1 MSRRL
6 AAALA
11 LLVLLPGGPR
21 AQPGIHYRFSFPEP
35 QHRWMQVELRLTAVG
50 DAPIALR
57 MSRSS
62 PGRYSLHDFAKNV
75 YDVKAA
81 GADGRDLTAVRTDPH
96 GWTVRGHGGA
106 ATVQYKVFGDRLDGT
121 YLAIDSSHAHINMP
135 AAVMWVKGLDDRPV
149 SVQFEPPAG
158 SDGWKVA
165 TQLYPG
171 ASPLAFTAPNL
182 QYLMDSPVEYGP
194 IVMREFV
201 VDRHRFRVAVHHAGA
216 PADVDDFVKDIERIV
231 REQREIFGEYP
242 RFEPGHY
249 TFLAD
254 YLPYAV
260 NDGMEHRNST
270 VLTSPASLRAGRPWL
285 LSAVAHEFFHVWNVE
300 RIRPRSLEPFDFE
313 NVNMSGELWLA
324 EGFTQY
330 FGPLTMIRT
339 GLLDLGAF
347 AETMARM
354 ITSVAANPAR
364 LVRSAE
370 EMSQMA
376 VFTDLGRPNDPTNWS
391 QTVIS
396 YYDFGGALA
405 LALDLTLRARSDGRV
420 TLDDY
425 MRAMWIV
432 HGKPGGTRDGFV
444 DRPYSLADVEGR
456 LAEVSGDTRLAR
468 DFIARFVQGREIADF
483 AGLLLHAGLVLRK
496 TAAGRAWAGD
506 VHLESRGGAVYM
518 ASPPP
523 FASPMYAAGLNV
535 DDEIRQIDGTPIR
548 SPADL
553 AAALARRRPGETL
566 PISYVDRSGGQRTS
580 KLVLAEDPAVEV
592 IPIERSGQPLTAAQR
607 AFRERWVN

>member
-1 MSRRL
+1 MSRRI

-21 AQPGIHYRFSFPEP
+21 AQPGIHYRFSFPQP
-35 QHRWMQVELRLTAVG
+35 QHRWMQVELRLTGIG
-50 DAPIALR
+50 DGPIALR

-81 GADGRDLTAVRTDPH
+81 RADGREVAVARTDPH
-96 GWTVRGHGGA
+96 GWTVTGHGGA
-106 ATVQYKVFGDRLDGT
+106 ATIHYKVFGDRLDGT
-121 YLAIDSSHAHINMP
+121 YLAIDRSHAHINMP
-135 AAVMWVKGLDDRPV
+135 AAVMWAKGLDDRPV

-158 SDGWKVA
+158 SDGWRVA
-165 TQLYPG
+165 TQLYAG

-194 IVMREFV
+194 IVMREFF
-201 VDRHRFRVAVHHAGA
+201 VDGDMFRVALHHSGSSAE
-216 PADVDDFVKDIERIV
+216 VDDFVKDVERIV
-231 REQREIFGEYP
+231 REQREIFGEFP

-270 VLTSPASLRAGRPWL
+270 VLTAPASLGAGRSWL

-300 RIRPRSLEPFDFE
+300 RIRPQALEPFDFE

-330 FGPLTMIRT
+330 FGPLTLIRA
-339 GLLDLGAF
+339 GLLDFRQF
-347 AETMARM
+347 ARTIAGMV
-354 ITSVAANPAR
+354 TSVASNPAR

-376 VFTDLGRPNDPTNWS
+376 AFTDLGRPLDPTNWS
-391 QTVIS
+391 QTYIS
-396 YYDFGGALA
+396 YYSFGAALA
-405 LALDLTLRARSDGRV
+405 LALDLTLRERTAGRV

-432 HGKPGGTRDGFV
+432 HGKPGGARVGFV
-444 DRPYSLADVEGR
+444 DRPYSLVDVEGR
-456 LAEVSGDTRLAR
+456 LAEISGDARLAR
-468 DFIARFVQGREIADF
+468 DFIGRFVQGREVADF
-483 AGLLLHAGLVLRK
+483 GRLLLRAGLVVRK
-496 TAAGRAWAGD
+496 TASGRAWAGD
-506 VHLESRGGAVYM
+506 LDLESRGGAVFLT
-518 ASPPP
+518 SPPP
-523 FASPMYAAGLNV
+523 FTSPMYGAGLNV
-535 DDEIRQIDGTPIR
+535 DDEIRQVDGTLIR

-553 AAALARRRPGETL
+553 TAVLDRRRPGDTI
-566 PISYVDRSGGQRTS
+566 PIAYIDRSGGQRTS
-580 KLVLAEDPAVEV
+580 TLVLTEDPTVEV
-592 IPIERSGQPLTAAQR
+592 IPVEQSGQPLTAAQR

>member
-11 LLVLLPGGPR
+11 LLVLLPGGPH
-21 AQPGIHYRFSFPEP
+21 AQPGIHYRFTFPEP
-35 QHRWMQVELRLTAVG
+35 HHRWMQVELRLTGLG
-50 DAPIALR
+50 DAPIELR

-62 PGRYSLHDFAKNV
+62 PGRYSQHDFVKNV
-75 YDVKAA
+75 YDVQAID
-81 GADGRDLTAVRTDPH
+81 ADGRAVAVVRTDPH
-96 GWTVRGHGGA
+96 GWSVHGHGGA
-106 ATVQYKVFGDRLDGT
+106 ATIHYKVFGDRLDGT
-121 YLAIDSSHAHINMP
+121 YLAIDPSHAHINMP

-149 SVQFEPPAG
+149 SLQFEPPVGA
-158 SDGWKVA
+158 DGWTVA
-165 TQLYPG
+165 TQLYAG

-194 IVMREFV
+194 IIMREFV
-201 VDRHRFRVAVHHAGA
+201 VDRHTFRVAVHHAGA
-216 PADVDDFVKDIERIV
+216 SGEVDDFVKDIERLV
-231 REQREIFGEYP
+231 REQREIFGEFP

-254 YLPYAV
+254 YLPYAI

-270 VLTSPASLRAGRPWL
+270 VLTSPASLRASRPWL
-285 LSAVAHEFFHVWNVE
+285 LSAVSHEFFHAWNVE

-313 NVNMSGELWLA
+313 KVNMSGELWLA

-330 FGPLTMIRT
+330 FGQLTLTRA
-339 GLLDLGAF
+339 GLLDFGRF
-347 AETMARM
+347 AQTIAGMV
-354 ITSVAANPAR
+354 TSIAANPAR

-376 VFTDLGRPNDPTNWS
+376 AFTDLGRPLDPTNWS
-391 QTVIS
+391 QTYIS
-396 YYDFGGALA
+396 YYSFGAALA
-405 LALDLTLRARSDGRV
+405 LALDLTLRERTDGRV

-425 MRAMWIV
+425 MRAMWIA
-432 HGKPGGTRDGFV
+432 HGKPGGARDGFV

-456 LAEVSGDTRLAR
+456 LAEVSGDARLAR
-468 DFIARFVQGREIADF
+468 DFIARFVQGHEIADF
-483 AGLLLHAGLVLRK
+483 AGLLLRAGLVLRK

-506 VHLESRGGAVYM
+506 VHLEARGGAVSI

-523 FASPMYAAGLNV
+523 FASPMYGAGLNV
-535 DDEIRQIDGTPIR
+535 DDEIRQIDGTPIQ
-548 SPADL
+548 SSADL
-553 AAALARRRPGETL
+553 ASVLARRRPGDTV
-566 PISYVDRSGGQRTS
+566 PIAYVDRSGVQRTS
-580 KLVLAEDPAVEV
+580 RLALAEDPSVEV
-592 IPIERSGQPLTAAQR
+592 IPIERSGRPLTAAQR